1 MRFRKE
7 EEENFGLDMTPMID
21 VVFLLLI
28 FFMVSTVFVDFQRR
42 MDLTLPSSK
51 SSTLDESPRTL
62 EIEMTT
68 DKQIFLDGEKV
79 TFASLETMVRNLE
92 GQSSTETKRTAIIR
106 ADKNLPYGNVIQVM
120 GILQNAGVPDISV
133 AVK

>member
-7 EEENFGLDMTPMID
+7 DEENFGLDMTPMID

-51 SSTLDESPRTL
+51 SATLDEIPRTL
-62 EIEMTT
+62 EIEMTA
-68 DKQIFLDGEKV
+68 DKQIFLDGEK
-79 TFASLETMVRNLE
+79 ASFVGLENMIKGLKGKSPANK
-92 GQSSTETKRTAIIR
+92 KRTAIIR
-106 ADKNLPYGNVIQVM
+106 ADKNLPYGNVVQVM
-120 GILQNAGVPDISV
+120 GILQNAGVSDISV